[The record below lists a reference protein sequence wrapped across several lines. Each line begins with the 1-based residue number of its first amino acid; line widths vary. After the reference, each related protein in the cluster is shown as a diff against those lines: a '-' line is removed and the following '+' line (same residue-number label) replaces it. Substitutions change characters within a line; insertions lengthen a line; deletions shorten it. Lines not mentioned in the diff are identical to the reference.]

1 MKIILLNVAL
11 PSTQCHEGQEDPY
24 ERSKKAGAARDV
36 ALRQLRRRRSGRPSE
51 PRRVREAICVY
62 PFDQYAH
69 WRRVLGRELE
79 PGTFRE
85 NLTVP
90 DAFETEACVGDV
102 FRIGEAV
109 AQVSQRQMPCGK
121 LAGKNGEKL
130 LTRWVA
136 QTGYAGFYVRVLS
149 EGSVTAGATLECV
162 VQHPGRSTIPTVN
175 DIVYER
181 SQDLALIERL
191 PDYRSSPSTDARC
204 SRGAPR
210 ACCRECPTDRER
222 K

>member
-11 PSTQCHEGQEDPY
+11 PSTQRYEGQEGPY
-24 ERSKKAGAARDV
+24 GRSKKAGAARDV
-36 ALRQLRRRRSGRPSE
+36 ALRPFDGDGQADWVNHGGLE
-51 PRRVREAICVY
+51 KAICVC
-62 PFDQYAH
+62 PFDHYAH

-85 NLTVP
+85 
-90 DAFETEACVGDV
+90 CDV
-102 FRIGEAV
+102 FRAGGAV
-109 AQVSQRQMPCGK
+109 AQISQPRMPCSK

-136 QTGYAGFYVRVLS
+136 QTGYTGFYVRVLS
-149 EGSVTAGATLECV
+149 EGSVSAGATFERV
-162 VQHPGRSTIPTVN
+162 AQDPGRSSIAAVN

-191 PDYRSSPSTDARC
+191 PGYQSSPPTDARC

-210 ACCRECPTDRER
+210 ACCGEYPTDGER
-222 K
+222 